1 MKRLLAIAAAVAL
14 VGSAVGVVAANGKAG
29 DKQTLRLGEKI
40 TDVHRVDAAPKGD
53 SPGDTGVISGE
64 LSSAGKKVGR
74 YQGYCVTVRPPDTS
88 DCTFTLSLPKGQL
101 KTTAGYGPGFN
112 GQKVVHEAV
121 LGGTHAYRAAGGEV
135 ISRETGDTTGKL
147 TIHLTK

>member
-14 VGSAVGVVAANGKAG
+14 VGSAVGVVSASGNG
-29 DKQTLRLGEKI
+29 DNNQTLRLTERI

-53 SPGDTGVISGE
+53 SAGDMGVISGE
-64 LSSAGKKVGR
+64 LSTAGKKVGR
-74 YQGYCVTVRPPDTS
+74 YQGYCVMVRPPDTS
-88 DCTFTLSLPKGQL
+88 DCTFTLSLPEGQL
-101 KTTAGYGPGFN
+101 KTAAGYGPGFN

-121 LGGTHAYRAAGGEV
+121 LGGTRAYREAGGEV

-147 TIHLTK
+147 TVHLSQ